1 VAHWRCE
8 PIRRGI
14 GAATGGVYRL
24 AGIGHDRGTL
34 VPWSLVLK
42 VVRPP
47 AGHAVGGVGVAPAG
61 WGEAPADAHYWK
73 REALAYQT
81 GLQAKLPRGLA
92 APRCLGIGEPSARH
106 GRAIWLWLEEVVEA
120 GERAWPLTR
129 YGLAARH
136 LGRFN
141 GAHVDRVPP
150 ESWWSRGRWG
160 PRGAWAPHFQQ
171 MAAAVERDDV
181 WAHPTVRRAYPA
193 GTRERL
199 RRVWAAYDRLWEA
212 GQRLPMTLC
221 HHDAFRTNLI
231 ARVRP
236 DGEPETVGIDWAMA
250 GRGWLGAE
258 LGALLTASVTWA
270 GFPAQGARELAEAVF
285 EGYLAGLRDAGW
297 SGDAAVPRLGFA
309 LACAPWAPLTAGL
322 WFMTDPEAAARA
334 QRMWRRPLEELVAIR
349 AVMTPLLLDLVDE
362 AYARVDASA

>member
-81 GLQAKLPRGLA
+81 GLQAELPRGLA

-106 GRAIWLWLEEVVEA
+106 GRAIWLWLEEVVDA
-120 GERAWPLTR
+120 GGARWALDR
-129 YGLAARH
+129 YHTAARH

-141 GAHVDRVPP
+141 GAYLTTRPLP
-150 ESWWSRGRWG
+150 RARWLSRGLLR
-160 PRGAWAPHFQQ
+160 AWVAGRCAHSIRL
-171 MAAAVERDDV
+171 VEQAET
-181 WAHPTVRRAYPA
+181 WEHPVVRRMFPVPVA
-193 GTRERL
+193 
-199 RRVWAAYDRLWEA
+199 DRLLRLWAERETFFA
-212 GQRLPMTLC
+212 ALDRLPQTLC
-221 HHDAFRTNLI
+221 HLDASRRNLF
-231 ARVRP
+231 ARRAA
-236 DGEPETVGIDWAMA
+236 DGEDETVAIDWEFV
-250 GRGWLGAE
+250 GIGAVGQE
-258 LGALLTASVTWA
+258 LGNLVGSTL
-270 GFPAQGARELAEAVF
+270 GFREVEAADAARLEERAFA
-285 EGYLAGLRDAGW
+285 GYLEGLRDAGW
-297 SGDAAVPRLGFA
+297 GGDARAVRFAYAASAALLLAFIVPVLDVATDPAQQGDAAQPGGPLDERLA
-309 LACAPWAPLTAGL
+309 HQ
-322 WFMTDPEAAARA
+322 AA
-334 QRMWRRPLEELVAIR
+334 V
-349 AVMTPLLLDLVDE
+349 TYFLLDLADE
-362 AYARVDASA
+362 ARALLPVL